1 MLQPLRAMLVVTLRP
16 SQSASVLHSSQEHS
30 QRKYMMFL
38 LQERPPQSRHQSPV
52 TNQPATLDS
61 IHPLQC
67 PPTHTQA
74 LLSHIG
80 MAALDDCPSTF
91 CFQHMNSPR
100 WRESLTT
107 DAVSPHSSS
116 PIKHLGPVGLTC
128 CMTSSPPGL
137 FSGTVNSPL
146 EPGGETCAGT
156 HYFQATSLKA
166 GIGWYRS

>member
-107 DAVSPHSSS
+107 DAVKSPQLLSHQAPRTSGS
-116 PIKHLGPVGLTC
+116 HLLHDIF
-128 CMTSSPPGL
+128 TSRAIL
-137 FSGTVNSPL
+137 RNSKQP
-146 EPGGETCAGT
+146 
-156 HYFQATSLKA
+156 S
-166 GIGWYRS
+166 